1 MNYAQCHM
9 NATARDFNSEI
20 QQADTN
26 GLDALFDAEVLPGT
40 TSDYQVVPTIGVSV
54 QEAAKVLGLSV
65 KTVKDRLRKGTLA
78 GFKKKDKFGD
88 AWLVSL
94 EQSGLVGTT
103 RDYQVGP
110 TEDSGLVGTTR
121 DYQVGPTDFP
131 KEPPDLT
138 LLVELLKQKDH
149 EIEAASF
156 RIGYLE
162 AQLESERQQVKLLTD
177 SQHKA
182 NWWSQFCSWFL
193 GRT

>member
-1 MNYAQCHM
+1 
-9 NATARDFNSEI
+9 
-20 QQADTN
+20 
-26 GLDALFDAEVLPGT
+26 
-40 TSDYQVVPTIGVSV
+40 
-54 QEAAKVLGLSV
+54 
-65 KTVKDRLRKGTLA
+65 
-78 GFKKKDKFGD
+78 
-88 AWLVSL
+88 
-94 EQSGLVGTT
+94 
-103 RDYQVGP
+103 
-110 TEDSGLVGTTR
+110 SGLVGTTR

>member
-121 DYQVGPTDFP
+121 DYQVGPTEDSG
-131 KEPPDLT
+131 
-138 LLVELLKQKDH
+138 LVGTTRD
-149 EIEAASF
+149 
-156 RIGYLE
+156 Y
-162 AQLESERQQVKLLTD
+162 QVGPTED
-177 SQHKA
+177 SG
-182 NWWSQFCSWFL
+182 L
-193 GRT
+193 

>member
-1 MNYAQCHM
+1 M